1 MICNKCGK
9 TLPDDSTFC
18 QFCGSKIE
26 IPTTPAEE
34 TPSISKEEAL
44 AKILAAG
51 VVEGHKAVEAN
62 RAAQP
67 QNEAD
72 SQFGLVP
79 EKPIYTAGIDEQER
93 YLQSLRT
100 PTGEPIKWSRR
111 GSMSVHGVHGMID
124 VYDIYLMSGAEYKTI
139 YINMYGARN
148 STMAPS
154 GFVLMTPAPKATAV
168 KAPKQKEPKVSKPKK
183 PVNKKLV
190 VCLTVIPIAVI
201 ILALLAV
208 FVLVPGL
215 KYNHAKSLLE
225 NGNYELAY
233 SEFLAL
239 DGYSNS
245 ENMLLECRYVQA
257 IKYRD
262 AGDYELANKIFESL
276 GNYRDSKIL
285 IHEHDYKVSDTV
297 AATCVVARSET
308 FKCAGCGDSY
318 TKTYNKAEHKYDLV
332 SSVAATCIVAS
343 SETFKC
349 SDCGDSYTKTYEKA
363 EHKYN
368 LVSTVAATCSAA
380 GSESYK
386 CSVCDDSYIKTLDKL
401 DHSYS
406 VSSSTDA
413 TCNATGS
420 KTYTCAGCNDT
431 YNETIDKLTHNYTVV
446 STQAPTCQKE
456 GYTTH
461 KCSLCSDEYTE
472 TKGKVSHDTVLSSTT
487 DSTCTTVGSKN
498 YKCKNCSYT
507 YSEEIAKK
515 SHNYSAA
522 TCTSPKTCSM
532 CRKTEG
538 TALGHSDTLICTKC
552 NQSTFE
558 ALTFTGTGEGFIRNL
573 NLPKGKYLFIIE
585 TPTGDF
591 IQLHI
596 NERYIGYN
604 NMSQETYSVLSVT
617 VSSAVTNGYLKV
629 SADEG
634 WKITIE
640 AVGN

>member
-9 TLPDDSTFC
+9 TLPNDSTFC

-34 TPSISKEEAL
+34 TPSVSKEEAL

-72 SQFGLVP
+72 PQFGLVP
-79 EKPIYTAGIDEQER
+79 EKPIYTAGMDEQER

-111 GSMSVHGVHGMID
+111 GSMSVNGVHGMID

-154 GFVLMTPAPKATAV
+154 GFVLMTPAPKTTAV
-168 KAPKQKEPKVSKPKK
+168 KTPKHKEPKVRKPKK

-239 DGYSNS
+239 DGYSDS

-285 IHEHDYKVSDTV
+285 IHKHDYKVS
-297 AATCVVARSET
+297 
-308 FKCAGCGDSY
+308 
-318 TKTYNKAEHKYDLV
+318 
-332 SSVAATCIVAS
+332 
-343 SETFKC
+343 
-349 SDCGDSYTKTYEKA
+349 
-363 EHKYN
+363 
-368 LVSTVAATCSAA
+368 STVAATCTSA
-380 GSESYK
+380 GSETYK
-386 CSVCDDSYIKTLDKL
+386 CVNCEETYMKSIDKTA
-401 DHSYS
+401 HTYS
-406 VSSSTDA
+406 VVSSTDA

-420 KTYTCAGCNDT
+420 KTYRCAGCDNT
-431 YNETIDKLTHNYTVV
+431 YSETVAKLTHKYEVIA
-446 STQAPTCQKE
+446 SQDPTCQKE
-456 GYTTH
+456 GYATH

-472 TKGKVSHDTVLSSTT
+472 TKGKISHDTILASTT
-487 DSTCTTVGSKN
+487 DSTCTAVGAKN

-507 YSEEIAKK
+507 YAKEIAKK
-515 SHNYSAA
+515 SHDYAEA
-522 TCTSPKTCSM
+522 TCFKPKTCNYCGATS
-532 CRKTEG
+532 G
-538 TALGHSDTLICTKC
+538 VALEHTDGLSCDRCGQDVFAACGKVVL
-552 NQSTFE
+552 
-558 ALTFTGTGEGFIRNL
+558 TGTGNEIYRNVNLPAGTYDVIIEFQRWNLRVVLNTGAGDKTIFSTYTSSGVYEIKRITLTSDVINGFIN
-573 NLPKGKYLFIIE
+573 I
-585 TPTGDF
+585 
-591 IQLHI
+591 
-596 NERYIGYN
+596 
-604 NMSQETYSVLSVT
+604 
-617 VSSAVTNGYLKV
+617 SSDPD
-629 SADEG
+629 SS

>member
-1 MICNKCGK
+1 MKCNKCDK

-26 IPTTPAEE
+26 ITTTPAEE

-44 AKILAAG
+44 AKILATG

-67 QNEAD
+67 QNETD

-111 GSMSVHGVHGMID
+111 GSMSVDGVNGMVD

-148 STMAPS
+148 STIAPS
-154 GFVLMTPAPKATAV
+154 GFVLITPTPKATAV
-168 KAPKQKEPKVSKPKK
+168 KASKQKEPKVRKPKK

-190 VCLTVIPIAVI
+190 VCLTVIPIAVVI
-201 ILALLAV
+201 VALLAV
-208 FVLVPGL
+208 FLLIPGL
-215 KYNHAKSLLE
+215 KYNHAKKLLE

-239 DGYSNS
+239 DGYSDS

-262 AGDYELANKIFESL
+262 VGDYELANKIFESL
-276 GNYRDSKIL
+276 GDYRDSKIL
-285 IHEHDYKVSDTV
+285 IHKHDYKVSDTV
-297 AATCVVARSET
+297 AATCT
-308 FKCAGCGDSY
+308 
-318 TKTYNKAEHKYDLV
+318 T
-332 SSVAATCIVAS
+332 
-343 SETFKC
+343 
-349 SDCGDSYTKTYEKA
+349 
-363 EHKYN
+363 
-368 LVSTVAATCSAA
+368 A
-380 GSESYK
+380 GSETYK
-386 CSVCDDSYIKTLDKL
+386 CVNCEETYMKPINKI

-406 VSSSTDA
+406 VVSSTDA
-413 TCNATGS
+413 TCSVSGS
-420 KTYTCAGCNDT
+420 KTYKCAGCDHT
-431 YNETIDKLTHNYTVV
+431 YSETIAKLTHNYEVV

-472 TKGKVSHDTVLSSTT
+472 TKGKVSHDTILASTT
-487 DSTCTTVGSKN
+487 DSTCTAVGAKN
-498 YKCKNCSYT
+498 YKCKNCTYT
-507 YSEEIAKK
+507 YSEEISKK

-522 TCTSPKTCSM
+522 TCTAPKTCGM
-532 CRKTEG
+532 CGKTEG
-538 TALGHSDTLICTKC
+538 QKLGHSNTLICTRC
-552 NQSTFE
+552 GESTFE
-558 ALTFTGTGEGFIRNL
+558 TVKYTGKGNQYYRNISFPAGQYDVILTLGDSSTYNSL
-573 NLPKGKYLFIIE
+573 SVMMHNGKY
-585 TPTGDF
+585 
-591 IQLHI
+591 
-596 NERYIGYN
+596 
-604 NMSQETYSVLSVT
+604 ETYVGGVGQNKTKIKRYT
-617 VSSAVTNGYLKV
+617 VEDAFSNGYISV
-629 SADEG
+629 EAPSDAT
-634 WKITIE
+634 WTIE
-640 AVGN
+640 FIPVGN

>member
-34 TPSISKEEAL
+34 TPSVSKEEAL

-72 SQFGLVP
+72 PQFGLVP

-111 GSMSVHGVHGMID
+111 GSMSVNGIHGMID

-168 KAPKQKEPKVSKPKK
+168 KTPKQKEPKVRKPKK

-190 VCLTVIPIAVI
+190 VCLTVIPVAVV
-201 ILALLAV
+201 ILALLAI

-233 SEFLAL
+233 SEFEKL
-239 DGYSNS
+239 DGYADS

-285 IHEHDYKVSDTV
+285 IHKHDYRVVSRNESTCTV
-297 AATCVVARSET
+297 AGSET
-308 FKCAGCGDSY
+308 FECSGCKDTY
-318 TKTYNKAEHKYDLV
+318 TNYLNAAHKYVNTKT
-332 SSVAATCIVAS
+332 
-343 SETFKC
+343 
-349 SDCGDSYTKTYEKA
+349 
-363 EHKYN
+363 
-368 LVSTVAATCSAA
+368 
-380 GSESYK
+380 
-386 CSVCDDSYIKTLDKL
+386 
-401 DHSYS
+401 
-406 VSSSTDA
+406 TDA
-413 TCNATGS
+413 TCKSAGS
-420 KTYTCAGCNDT
+420 KSFECSVC
-431 YNETIDKLTHNYTVV
+431 HN
-446 STQAPTCQKE
+446 
-456 GYTTH
+456 
-461 KCSLCSDEYTE
+461 
-472 TKGKVSHDTVLSSTT
+472 
-487 DSTCTTVGSKN
+487 
-498 YKCKNCSYT
+498 T
-507 YSEEIAKK
+507 YSETIAIK
-515 SHNYSAA
+515 SHSYSAA
-522 TCTSPKTCSM
+522 TCTKPKTCTG
-532 CRKTEG
+532 CGKTEG
-538 TALGHSDTLICTKC
+538 TALGHSTGGVKCSKCGEITFKTLTY
-552 NQSTFE
+552 
-558 ALTFTGTGEGFIRNL
+558 TGTGSKIVKNIVVPDGRFVISGYAVKTYGNIGSFYMDLNYANGNLAAYWVDSLYSGNQTLEKAVSFEGPINGGIL
-573 NLPKGKYLFIIE
+573 EIE
-585 TPTGDF
+585 
-591 IQLHI
+591 
-596 NERYIGYN
+596 
-604 NMSQETYSVLSVT
+604 
-617 VSSAVTNGYLKV
+617 
-629 SADEG
+629 ADDNIS
-634 WKITIE
+634 WTITIE
-640 AVGN
+640 VVGN

>member
-168 KAPKQKEPKVSKPKK
+168 KAPKQNEPKVRKPKK

-190 VCLTVIPIAVI
+190 VCLTVIPIAVV

-233 SEFLAL
+233 SEFEKL
-239 DGYSNS
+239 DGYADS

-285 IHEHDYKVSDTV
+285 IHKHDYKVS
-297 AATCVVARSET
+297 
-308 FKCAGCGDSY
+308 
-318 TKTYNKAEHKYDLV
+318 
-332 SSVAATCIVAS
+332 
-343 SETFKC
+343 
-349 SDCGDSYTKTYEKA
+349 
-363 EHKYN
+363 
-368 LVSTVAATCSAA
+368 STVAATCTSA
-380 GSESYK
+380 GSETYK
-386 CSVCDDSYIKTLDKL
+386 CVNCEETYMKSIDKTA
-401 DHSYS
+401 HTYS
-406 VSSSTDA
+406 VVSSTDA

-420 KTYTCAGCNDT
+420 KTYKCAGCDHT
-431 YNETIDKLTHNYTVV
+431 YSETVAKLTHKYEVV
-446 STQAPTCQKE
+446 ASQDPTCQKE
-456 GYTTH
+456 GYATH

-472 TKGKVSHDTVLSSTT
+472 TKGKISHDTILASTT
-487 DSTCTTVGSKN
+487 DSTCTAVGAKN

-515 SHNYSAA
+515 AHNYSAA

-532 CRKTEG
+532 CGKTEG
-538 TALGHSDTLICTKC
+538 SALGHSDTLICTKC

-558 ALTFTGTGEGFIRNL
+558 TITITGTGEKFISNF
-573 NLPKGKYLFIIE
+573 NLPKGEYRFIIE
-585 TPTGDF
+585 RDSSVIGHAYIYVNDVAIGGSDSYGDYTI
-591 IQLHI
+591 IQ
-596 NERYIGYN
+596 RKF
-604 NMSQETYSVLSVT
+604 TTSVI
-617 VSSAVTNGYLKV
+617 NGYLHITTYKPTE
-629 SADEG
+629 S

-640 AVGN
+640 AVG

>member
-26 IPTTPAEE
+26 ISTAPVEE
-34 TPSISKEEAL
+34 TPGISKEEAL

-148 STMAPS
+148 STMAPN
-154 GFVLMTPAPKATAV
+154 GFVLMTPAPKTTAV
-168 KAPKQKEPKVSKPKK
+168 KAPKQKEPKVRKPKK

-190 VCLTVIPIAVI
+190 VCLTVIPIVVI

-239 DGYSNS
+239 DGYSDS

-276 GNYRDSKIL
+276 GDYRDSKIL
-285 IHEHDYKVSDTV
+285 IHKHDYKLSDTV
-297 AATCVVARSET
+297 AATCVVASSET

-318 TKTYNKAEHKYDLV
+318 TKTYNKAD
-332 SSVAATCIVAS
+332 
-343 SETFKC
+343 
-349 SDCGDSYTKTYEKA
+349 
-363 EHKYN
+363 HKYN

-386 CSVCDDSYIKTLDKL
+386 CSVCDDSYIKTLNKL

-420 KTYTCAGCNDT
+420 KTYKCTGCNNT
-431 YNETIDKLTHNYTVV
+431 YSETVAKLTHKYEVV
-446 STQAPTCQKE
+446 ASQEPTCQKD
-456 GYTTH
+456 GYATH

-472 TKGKVSHDTVLSSTT
+472 TKGKVSHDTVLASTT
-487 DSTCTTVGSKN
+487 DSTCTAVGAKN

-532 CRKTEG
+532 CKKTEG
-538 TALGHSDTLICTKC
+538 TALGHSETLICTKC

-558 ALTFTGTGEGFIRNL
+558 TLTFTGTGEGFIRNL

-617 VSSAVTNGYLKV
+617 ISSAVTNGYLKV
-629 SADEG
+629 SAEEG

>member
-233 SEFLAL
+233 SEFEKL
-239 DGYSNS
+239 DGYADS

-285 IHEHDYKVSDTV
+285 IHKHDYKLSATV
-297 AATCVVARSET
+297 AATCTV
-308 FKCAGCGDSY
+308 AGC
-318 TKTYNKAEHKYDLV
+318 
-332 SSVAATCIVAS
+332 
-343 SETFKC
+343 ET
-349 SDCGDSYTKTYEKA
+349 
-363 EHKYN
+363 
-368 LVSTVAATCSAA
+368 
-380 GSESYK
+380 YK
-386 CSVCDDSYIKTLDKL
+386 CVNCEETYMKSIDKL
-401 DHSYS
+401 AHTYS
-406 VSSSTDA
+406 VVSSTDA

-420 KTYTCAGCNDT
+420 KTYKCAGCDHT
-431 YNETIDKLTHNYTVV
+431 YSETMAKLTHKYEVV
-446 STQAPTCQKE
+446 ASQEPTCQKE
-456 GYTTH
+456 GYATH

-472 TKGKVSHDTVLSSTT
+472 TKGKVSHDTILASTT
-487 DSTCTTVGSKN
+487 DSTCTAVGAKN

-522 TCTSPKTCSM
+522 TCTSPKTCSS
-532 CRKTEG
+532 CGKTDG
-538 TALGHSDTLICTKC
+538 QKLGHSNDLVCTRC
-552 NQSTFE
+552 GVTTFE
-558 ALTFTGTGEGFIRNL
+558 KLVLSGTGDKYYTNF
-573 NLPKGKYLFIIE
+573 NLPAGTYNITITKSSSTYTLWLEDNGKTIVSTSEKTYVK
-585 TPTGDF
+585 
-591 IQLHI
+591 QVKI
-596 NERYIGYN
+596 NAMN
-604 NMSQETYSVLSVT
+604 NSILGVDT
-617 VSSAVTNGYLKV
+617 VDSESWT
-629 SADEG
+629 
-634 WKITIE
+634 ITIE

>member
-26 IPTTPAEE
+26 IQTAPAEE
-34 TPSISKEEAL
+34 TLSISKEEAL

-111 GSMSVHGVHGMID
+111 GSMSIHGVHGMID

-154 GFVLMTPAPKATAV
+154 GFVLMTPTPKATVV
-168 KAPKQKEPKVSKPKK
+168 KAPKQKKAKVRKPKK

-190 VCLTVIPIAVI
+190 VCLTVIPIAVV

-215 KYNHAKSLLE
+215 KYNHAKNLLE

-233 SEFLAL
+233 SEFEKL
-239 DGYSNS
+239 DGYADS

-262 AGDYELANKIFESL
+262 VGDYELANKIFESL
-276 GNYRDSKIL
+276 GDYRDSKIL
-285 IHEHDYKVSDTV
+285 IHKHDYKVNNTV
-297 AATCVVARSET
+297 AATCTS
-308 FKCAGCGDSY
+308 
-318 TKTYNKAEHKYDLV
+318 
-332 SSVAATCIVAS
+332 
-343 SETFKC
+343 
-349 SDCGDSYTKTYEKA
+349 
-363 EHKYN
+363 
-368 LVSTVAATCSAA
+368 A
-380 GSESYK
+380 GSETYK
-386 CSVCDDSYIKTLDKL
+386 CVNCEETYMKSIDKTA
-401 DHSYS
+401 HTYS
-406 VSSSTDA
+406 VVSSTDA

-420 KTYTCAGCNDT
+420 KTYRCAGCDNT
-431 YNETIDKLTHNYTVV
+431 YSETVAKLTHKYEVIA
-446 STQAPTCQKE
+446 SQDPTCQKE
-456 GYTTH
+456 GYATH

-472 TKGKVSHDTVLSSTT
+472 TKGKISHDTILASTT
-487 DSTCTTVGSKN
+487 DSTCTAVGAKN

-515 SHNYSAA
+515 AHNYSAA
-522 TCTSPKTCSM
+522 TCTSPKTCSV
-532 CRKTEG
+532 CKKTEG
-538 TALGHSDTLICTKC
+538 EKLGHSNNLICTRCGKT
-552 NQSTFE
+552 TFE
-558 ALTFTGTGEGFIRNL
+558 TITISGTGNKYYTNFTIPEGTYNITITRTRYGSTQQLYLKDN
-573 NLPKGKYLFIIE
+573 GKTIVSSPYTTFVKQVKISAMNNSVLGVE
-585 TPTGDF
+585 TVTGDEWT
-591 IQLHI
+591 II
-596 NERYIGYN
+596 
-604 NMSQETYSVLSVT
+604 
-617 VSSAVTNGYLKV
+617 
-629 SADEG
+629 
-634 WKITIE
+634 IE

>member
-154 GFVLMTPAPKATAV
+154 GFVLMTPAPKTTAV
-168 KAPKQKEPKVSKPKK
+168 KTPKHKEPKVRKPKK

-190 VCLTVIPIAVI
+190 VCLTVIPIALV
-201 ILALLAV
+201 LVALLVV
-208 FVLVPGL
+208 FVLIPGL

-239 DGYSNS
+239 DGYSDS

-285 IHEHDYKVSDTV
+285 IHKHDYKVS
-297 AATCVVARSET
+297 
-308 FKCAGCGDSY
+308 
-318 TKTYNKAEHKYDLV
+318 
-332 SSVAATCIVAS
+332 
-343 SETFKC
+343 
-349 SDCGDSYTKTYEKA
+349 
-363 EHKYN
+363 
-368 LVSTVAATCSAA
+368 STVAATCTSA
-380 GSESYK
+380 GSETYK
-386 CSVCDDSYIKTLDKL
+386 CVGCGDTYIESITLT
-401 DHSYS
+401 HSYVLS
-406 VSSSTDA
+406 ASENA
-413 TCNATGS
+413 TCQKDGY
-420 KTYTCAGCNDT
+420 KTYRCSLCND
-431 YNETIDKLTHNYTVV
+431 EYTEKSGKTSHTSVVV
-446 STQAPTCQKE
+446 STQEA
-456 GYTTH
+456 
-461 KCSLCSDEYTE
+461 
-472 TKGKVSHDTVLSSTT
+472 
-487 DSTCTTVGSKN
+487 TCTKAGAKN
-498 YKCKNCSYT
+498 YKCTTCGYEYT
-507 YSEEIAKK
+507 EEIPQK
-515 SHNYSAA
+515 SHSYSAA
-522 TCTSPKTCSM
+522 TCTNPKTCTG
-532 CRKTEG
+532 CGKTEG
-538 TALGHSDTLICTKC
+538 TALGHSTGGVKCSKCGEVTFKTLTY
-552 NQSTFE
+552 
-558 ALTFTGTGEGFIRNL
+558 TGTGSKIIKNISVPNGR
-573 NLPKGKYLFIIE
+573 FIISGYAVKNYGNVGSFYMYLNYSNGSRAAYWITSLYSDNQTLEKAE
-585 TPTGDF
+585 TFQGAMSGGILE
-591 IQLHI
+591 IQ
-596 NERYIGYN
+596 
-604 NMSQETYSVLSVT
+604 
-617 VSSAVTNGYLKV
+617 
-629 SADEG
+629 ADDNIS
-634 WKITIE
+634 WTITIE
-640 AVGN
+640 AIDN

>member
-26 IPTTPAEE
+26 IATAPAEE

-124 VYDIYLMSGAEYKTI
+124 VYDIYLMNGAEYKTI

-154 GFVLMTPAPKATAV
+154 GFVLMTPAPKASAA
-168 KAPKQKEPKVSKPKK
+168 KAPKQKEPKVHKPKK

-190 VCLTVIPIAVI
+190 VCLTVIPTALVLI
-201 ILALLAV
+201 ALLVV
-208 FVLVPGL
+208 FVLIPGL
-215 KYNHAKSLLE
+215 KYNHAKSLLA

-233 SEFLAL
+233 SEFEKL
-239 DGYSNS
+239 DGYADS

-285 IHEHDYKVSDTV
+285 IHKHDYKVSDTV
-297 AATCVVARSET
+297 AATCVVASSET
-308 FKCAGCGDSY
+308 FKCTGCGDSY
-318 TKTYNKAEHKYDLV
+318 TKTYN
-332 SSVAATCIVAS
+332 
-343 SETFKC
+343 
-349 SDCGDSYTKTYEKA
+349 KA

-368 LVSTVAATCSAA
+368 LVSTVAATCSAT

-420 KTYTCAGCNDT
+420 KTYKCAGCDHT
-431 YNETIDKLTHNYTVV
+431 YSETIAKLTHKYEVV
-446 STQAPTCQKE
+446 ASQDPTCQKE
-456 GYTTH
+456 GYVTH

-472 TKGKVSHDTVLSSTT
+472 TKGMVSHDTILASTT
-487 DSTCTTVGSKN
+487 DSTCTAVGAKN

-522 TCTSPKTCSM
+522 TCTTPKTCGM
-532 CRKTEG
+532 CGKTDG
-538 TALGHSDTLICTKC
+538 QKLGHSNTLICTRC
-552 NQSTFE
+552 GESTFE
-558 ALTFTGTGEGFIRNL
+558 TVKYTGKGNQYYRNISFPAGQYDVILTLGDSSTYNSL
-573 NLPKGKYLFIIE
+573 SVMMHNGKY
-585 TPTGDF
+585 
-591 IQLHI
+591 
-596 NERYIGYN
+596 
-604 NMSQETYSVLSVT
+604 ETYVGGVGQNKTEIKRYT
-617 VSSAVTNGYLKV
+617 VEDAFSNGYISV
-629 SADEG
+629 EAPSDAT
-634 WKITIE
+634 WTIE
-640 AVGN
+640 FIPVGN

>member
-1 MICNKCGK
+1 MRCNKCGE

-26 IPTTPAEE
+26 IPTAPAEE

-44 AKILAAG
+44 AKILAVG
-51 VVEGHKAVEAN
+51 VIEGQKAMEAN
-62 RAAQP
+62 KESQP
-67 QNEAD
+67 HNELDAD
-72 SQFGLVP
+72 FGLVP
-79 EKPIYTAGIDEQER
+79 QKPVYTVGIDEQER

-124 VYDIYLMSGAEYKTI
+124 VYDIYLMNGAEYKTI

-154 GFVLMTPAPKATAV
+154 GFVLMPPASKATAV
-168 KAPKQKEPKVSKPKK
+168 KTPKQKEPKVRKPKK

-239 DGYSNS
+239 DGYSDS

-285 IHEHDYKVSDTV
+285 IHKHEYKVS
-297 AATCVVARSET
+297 
-308 FKCAGCGDSY
+308 
-318 TKTYNKAEHKYDLV
+318 
-332 SSVAATCIVAS
+332 
-343 SETFKC
+343 
-349 SDCGDSYTKTYEKA
+349 
-363 EHKYN
+363 
-368 LVSTVAATCSAA
+368 STVAATCTSA
-380 GSESYK
+380 GSETYK
-386 CSVCDDSYIKTLDKL
+386 CVNCEETYMKSIDKL
-401 DHSYS
+401 AHTYS
-406 VSSSTDA
+406 VVTSTDA

-420 KTYTCAGCNDT
+420 KTYKCAGCDHT
-431 YNETIDKLTHNYTVV
+431 YSETVAKLTHKYEVV
-446 STQAPTCQKE
+446 ASQDPTCQKE
-456 GYTTH
+456 GYVTH

-472 TKGKVSHDTVLSSTT
+472 TKGMVSHDTILASTT
-487 DSTCTTVGSKN
+487 DSTCTAVGAKN

-522 TCTSPKTCSM
+522 TCTTPKTCGM
-532 CRKTEG
+532 CGKTDG
-538 TALGHSDTLICTKC
+538 QKLGHSNTLICTRC
-552 NQSTFE
+552 GESTFE
-558 ALTFTGTGEGFIRNL
+558 TVKYTGKGNQYYRNISFPAGQYDVILTLGDSSTYNSL
-573 NLPKGKYLFIIE
+573 SVMMHNGKY
-585 TPTGDF
+585 
-591 IQLHI
+591 
-596 NERYIGYN
+596 
-604 NMSQETYSVLSVT
+604 ETYVGGVGQNKTEIKRYT
-617 VSSAVTNGYLKV
+617 VEDAFSNGYISV
-629 SADEG
+629 EAPSDAT
-634 WKITIE
+634 WTIE
-640 AVGN
+640 FIPVGN

>member
-1 MICNKCGK
+1 MKCNKCGK

-26 IPTTPAEE
+26 IAPVTAEE
-34 TPSISKEEAL
+34 TSTLSKEEAL
-44 AKILAAG
+44 AKVIAAG

-62 RAAQP
+62 KAAQP

-72 SQFGLVP
+72 SQFGLLP

-111 GSMSVHGVHGMID
+111 GSMSVNGIHGLID
-124 VYDIYLMSGAEYKTI
+124 VYDIYLQSGAEYKTI
-139 YINMYGARN
+139 YINMYGAKN
-148 STMAPS
+148 STIAPK
-154 GFVLMTPAPKATAV
+154 GFVLMTPAIKATAV
-168 KAPKQKEPKVSKPKK
+168 KAPKQKEPKVRKPKK

-190 VCLTVIPIAVI
+190 LCLTIIPIAVI
-201 ILALLAV
+201 IVALLAV
-208 FVLVPGL
+208 FVLIPGL

-239 DGYSNS
+239 DGYSDS

-285 IHEHDYKVSDTV
+285 IHKHDYKLSDTV
-297 AATCVVARSET
+297 AATCVVASSET

-318 TKTYNKAEHKYDLV
+318 TKTYN
-332 SSVAATCIVAS
+332 T
-343 SETFKC
+343 
-349 SDCGDSYTKTYEKA
+349 A

-368 LVSTVAATCSAA
+368 LVSTVAATCSAS

-401 DHSYS
+401 EHSYS
-406 VSSSTDA
+406 LLSSTDA

-420 KTYTCAGCNDT
+420 KTYKCAGCDYT
-431 YNETIDKLTHNYTVV
+431 YSETMDKLTHKYEIV
-446 STQAPTCQKE
+446 SSQEPTCQKE

-461 KCSLCSDEYTE
+461 KCSLCLDEYTE
-472 TKGKVSHDTVLSSTT
+472 TKGKVSHDTVLVSTT
-487 DSTCTTVGSKN
+487 DSTCTTVGAKN
-498 YKCKNCSYT
+498 YKCKNCNHT

-522 TCTSPKTCSM
+522 TCTTPKTCSM
-532 CRKTEG
+532 CKKTEG
-538 TALGHSDTLICTKC
+538 SALGHSNTVVCTRCGSSSFETITL
-552 NQSTFE
+552 S
-558 ALTFTGTGEGFIRNL
+558 GTGDFIYKNL
-573 NLPKGKYLFIIE
+573 NLPIGKYKITVDFQYSDRLSIEIFNGSTTKEIFHKYQSTVGVYKVITYETTSAITDGHIFI
-585 TPTGDF
+585 
-591 IQLHI
+591 
-596 NERYIGYN
+596 
-604 NMSQETYSVLSVT
+604 
-617 VSSAVTNGYLKV
+617 SSSSSGTRT
-629 SADEG
+629 
-634 WKITIE
+634 WTITIE
-640 AVGN
+640 AIGN

>member
-1 MICNKCGK
+1 MICNKCNHK
-9 TLPDDSTFC
+9 LPNDSEFC
-18 QFCGSKIE
+18 QYCGSKIE
-26 IPTTPAEE
+26 IATAPAEE

-111 GSMSVHGVHGMID
+111 GSMSVHGIHGMID
-124 VYDIYLMSGAEYKTI
+124 VYDIYLMNGAEYKTI

-154 GFVLMTPAPKATAV
+154 GFVLMAPAPKATAV
-168 KAPKQKEPKVSKPKK
+168 KAPKQKEPKARKPKK

-201 ILALLAV
+201 ILALLAA

-239 DGYSNS
+239 DGYSDS

-285 IHEHDYKVSDTV
+285 IHKHEYKVS
-297 AATCVVARSET
+297 
-308 FKCAGCGDSY
+308 
-318 TKTYNKAEHKYDLV
+318 
-332 SSVAATCIVAS
+332 
-343 SETFKC
+343 
-349 SDCGDSYTKTYEKA
+349 
-363 EHKYN
+363 
-368 LVSTVAATCSAA
+368 STVAATCTSA
-380 GSESYK
+380 GSETYK
-386 CSVCDDSYIKTLDKL
+386 CVNCEETYMKSIDKL
-401 DHSYS
+401 AHTYS
-406 VSSSTDA
+406 VVTSTDA

-420 KTYTCAGCNDT
+420 KTYKCAGCDHT
-431 YNETIDKLTHNYTVV
+431 YSETVTKLTHNYTVV

-487 DSTCTTVGSKN
+487 YSTCTAVGAKN

-522 TCTSPKTCSM
+522 TCTSPRTCNM

-538 TALGHSDTLICTKC
+538 TALGHSDTLMCTRC
-552 NQSTFE
+552 GITTFE
-558 ALTFTGTGEGFIRNL
+558 TVTYTGKGNQYYRGIAF
-573 NLPKGKYLFIIE
+573 PAGKYNVIITLGDSSGYDSLSLWIHDGTTDDYIGGVGQNKTEIE
-585 TPTGDF
+585 T
-591 IQLHI
+591 
-596 NERYIGYN
+596 YIVQTAFN
-604 NMSQETYSVLSVT
+604 
-617 VSSAVTNGYLKV
+617 NGYISV
-629 SADEG
+629 EAPSDAT
-634 WKITIE
+634 WTIE
-640 AVGN
+640 FIPVGN

>member
-1 MICNKCGK
+1 M
-9 TLPDDSTFC
+9 
-18 QFCGSKIE
+18 
-26 IPTTPAEE
+26 
-34 TPSISKEEAL
+34 SKEEAL
-44 AKILAAG
+44 AKVIATG

-62 RAAQP
+62 KTAQP

-100 PTGEPIKWSRR
+100 PAGEPIKWSRR
-111 GSMSVHGVHGMID
+111 GSMSVNGVHGMID

-148 STMAPS
+148 STMVPS
-154 GFVLMTPAPKATAV
+154 GFVLMTPTPKATAV
-168 KAPKQKEPKVSKPKK
+168 KASKQKEPKVRKPKK

-239 DGYSNS
+239 DGYSDS

-285 IHEHDYKVSDTV
+285 IHNHDYKVSNTI
-297 AATCVVARSET
+297 AATCT
-308 FKCAGCGDSY
+308 
-318 TKTYNKAEHKYDLV
+318 T
-332 SSVAATCIVAS
+332 
-343 SETFKC
+343 
-349 SDCGDSYTKTYEKA
+349 
-363 EHKYN
+363 
-368 LVSTVAATCSAA
+368 A
-380 GSESYK
+380 GSETYK
-386 CSVCDDSYIKTLDKL
+386 CVNCEETYMKPINKI

-406 VSSSTDA
+406 VVSSIDA

-420 KTYTCAGCNDT
+420 KTYKCVECDHT
-431 YNETIDKLTHNYTVV
+431 YSETMAKLTHKYEIV
-446 STQAPTCQKE
+446 SSQEPTCQKE
-456 GYTTH
+456 GYATH
-461 KCSLCSDEYTE
+461 KCSLCSDEYIE
-472 TKGKVSHDTVLSSTT
+472 TKGKVSHDTILASTT
-487 DSTCTTVGSKN
+487 DSTCTAVGAKN

-515 SHNYSAA
+515 SHNYSDA
-522 TCTSPKTCSM
+522 TCTAPKTCGM
-532 CRKTEG
+532 CGKTEG
-538 TALGHSDTLICTKC
+538 QKLGHSNTLICTRC
-552 NQSTFE
+552 GESTFE
-558 ALTFTGTGEGFIRNL
+558 KVVISGVGDKYYTDFDIPAGTYNITINKTSDYYLYVKINDSTITSTNNKVYITQVLIKKGTNYTTGEYYGYENAVLYIDTSQ
-573 NLPKGKYLFIIE
+573 YA
-585 TPTGDF
+585 T
-591 IQLHI
+591 
-596 NERYIGYN
+596 NE
-604 NMSQETYSVLSVT
+604 QWT
-617 VSSAVTNGYLKV
+617 
-629 SADEG
+629 
-634 WKITIE
+634 ITIE

>member
-26 IPTTPAEE
+26 IATAPAEE

-111 GSMSVHGVHGMID
+111 GSMSIHGVHGMID
-124 VYDIYLMSGAEYKTI
+124 VYDIYLMNGAEYKTI

-154 GFVLMTPAPKATAV
+154 GFVLMTPASKATAV
-168 KAPKQKEPKVSKPKK
+168 KTPKQKEPKVRKPKK

-239 DGYSNS
+239 DGYSDS

-285 IHEHDYKVSDTV
+285 IHKHEYKVS
-297 AATCVVARSET
+297 
-308 FKCAGCGDSY
+308 
-318 TKTYNKAEHKYDLV
+318 
-332 SSVAATCIVAS
+332 
-343 SETFKC
+343 
-349 SDCGDSYTKTYEKA
+349 
-363 EHKYN
+363 
-368 LVSTVAATCSAA
+368 STVAATCTSA
-380 GSESYK
+380 GSETYK
-386 CSVCDDSYIKTLDKL
+386 CVNCEETYMKSIDKL
-401 DHSYS
+401 AHTYS
-406 VSSSTDA
+406 VVTSTDA

-420 KTYTCAGCNDT
+420 KTYKCAGCDHT
-431 YNETIDKLTHNYTVV
+431 YSETVAKLTHNYTVV

-472 TKGKVSHDTVLSSTT
+472 TKGKVSHDAVLSSTT
-487 DSTCTTVGSKN
+487 DSTCTAVGAKN

-522 TCTSPKTCSM
+522 TCTSPKTCNM

-538 TALGHSDTLICTKC
+538 IALGHSDTVVCTRC
-552 NQSTFE
+552 GHSSFE
-558 ALTFTGTGEGFIRNL
+558 TITLTGTGDYIYKNL
-573 NLPKGKYLFIIE
+573 NLPKGNYKITIDFQYSDRLSIEIFNGSTTKEIFHKYQSTVGVYKVITYEVTSAITDGHIFI
-585 TPTGDF
+585 
-591 IQLHI
+591 
-596 NERYIGYN
+596 
-604 NMSQETYSVLSVT
+604 
-617 VSSAVTNGYLKV
+617 SSSSSGTRT
-629 SADEG
+629 
-634 WKITIE
+634 WTITIE

>member
-26 IPTTPAEE
+26 IATAPAEE
-34 TPSISKEEAL
+34 TPSISKDEAL

-62 RAAQP
+62 RVAQP

-154 GFVLMTPAPKATAV
+154 GFVLMTPAPKTTAV
-168 KAPKQKEPKVSKPKK
+168 KTPKHKEPKVRKPKK

-208 FVLVPGL
+208 FVLIPGL

-239 DGYSNS
+239 DGYSDS

-276 GNYRDSKIL
+276 GDYRDSKIL
-285 IHEHDYKVSDTV
+285 IHKHDYKVSNTV
-297 AATCVVARSET
+297 AATCTS
-308 FKCAGCGDSY
+308 
-318 TKTYNKAEHKYDLV
+318 
-332 SSVAATCIVAS
+332 
-343 SETFKC
+343 
-349 SDCGDSYTKTYEKA
+349 
-363 EHKYN
+363 
-368 LVSTVAATCSAA
+368 A
-380 GSESYK
+380 GSETYK
-386 CSVCDDSYIKTLDKL
+386 CVNCEETYMKSIDKTA
-401 DHSYS
+401 HTYS
-406 VSSSTDA
+406 VVSSTDA

-420 KTYTCAGCNDT
+420 KTYKCAGCNHT
-431 YNETIDKLTHNYTVV
+431 YSETVAKLTHKYEVV
-446 STQAPTCQKE
+446 ASQDPTCQKE
-456 GYTTH
+456 GYATH

-472 TKGKVSHDTVLSSTT
+472 TKGKISHDTILASTT
-487 DSTCTTVGSKN
+487 DSTCTAVGAKN

-522 TCTSPKTCSM
+522 TCTAPKTCSM
-532 CRKTEG
+532 CKKTEG
-538 TALGHSDTLICTKC
+538 SALGHSDTLICTKC

-558 ALTFTGTGEGFIRNL
+558 TITVSGTGEKFIRDF
-573 NLPKGKYLFIIE
+573 NLPKGEYRFIIE
-585 TPTGDF
+585 RDSSV
-591 IQLHI
+591 
-596 NERYIGYN
+596 IGYAYIYVN
-604 NMSQETYSVLSVT
+604 DI
-617 VSSAVTNGYLKV
+617 AVGPSNDYGDYTIIQRKFNTAITNGYLHITTYKETE
-629 SADEG
+629 S